1 MYFVSVDYYSGNDEP
16 LATAADTFRIG
27 ATGCIVDCEYSTW
40 GYIKGLYR

>member
-1 MYFVSVDYYSGNDEP
+1 MYSVSVDYYPGNDEA

-40 GYIKGLYR
+40 GHIKSLYR